1 MAATSPLEFPLGP
14 LVVDVQGKELSPE
27 DKEVLAHPLVGGL
40 ILFTR
45 NYESPEQLGE
55 LIRQVHQIRTPSLA
69 VCVDQEGGTVQR
81 FRKGF
86 TRLPAAQALGK
97 LYHRD
102 REHAYRV
109 CTHMGWL
116 MAAELRA
123 VGVDIS
129 FAPVVDLNWG
139 TSEVIGGRAFHR
151 NPYTVSEL
159 ASRYIA
165 GMHQAGMKSVIKHFP
180 GHGHVHEDSHK
191 DMPVD
196 KRSFQKIQGEDLIPF
211 EHLATAYNE
220 GLMTA
225 HIIFPEVDEVPV
237 TFSDKWLQQT
247 LRGQMNFSGVVFS
260 DDLNM
265 HAAHLHEDIESRVRA
280 AFQAGCDVALLCNN
294 RPAVNEVLDHLKED
308 HNPVA
313 SLRLFR
319 MRGAPEAESLEDLH
333 QLPMWKEAVELAAR
347 HAEEDESELNL

>member
-1 MAATSPLEFPLGP
+1 MTVTSPLELPLGP
-14 LVVDVQGKELSPE
+14 LIVDVAGKELEPE
-27 DKEVLAHPLVGGL
+27 DREILAHPLVGGL

-45 NYESPEQLGE
+45 NYESPGQLSA
-55 LIRQVHQIRTPSLA
+55 LIRQVHQIRTPGLA

-81 FRKGF
+81 FREGF

-97 LYHRD
+97 LYRGD
-102 REHAYRV
+102 REQAYRA
-109 CTHMGWL
+109 CTLMGWL

-159 ASRYIA
+159 ASRTVA
-165 GMHQAGMKSVIKHFP
+165 GMHRAGMKSVIKHFP

-196 KRSFQKIQGEDLIPF
+196 PRGFEDIRGEDLVPF
-211 EHLATAYNE
+211 DHLGSAYNE
-220 GLMTA
+220 GVMTA
-225 HIIFPEVDEVPV
+225 HIVFPKVDEVPV
-237 TFSDKWLQQT
+237 TFSRKWLQHI
-247 LRGQMNFSGVVFS
+247 LRDEMNFSGVVFS

-294 RPAVNEVLDHLKED
+294 RPAVVEVLEHLQD
-308 HNPVA
+308 YRNPVA

-319 MRGAPEAESLEDLH
+319 MRGAPGAEPLDGLRQSPE
-333 QLPMWKEAVELAAR
+333 WAEAVELAAR
-347 HAEEDESELNL
+347 YAEADGPELKL

>member
-1 MAATSPLEFPLGP
+1 MTATSPLELPLGS
-14 LVVDVQGKELSPE
+14 LIVDVSGKELEPE
-27 DKEVLAHPLVGGL
+27 DCEILAHPLVGGL

-45 NYESPEQLGE
+45 NYESPEQLEE
-55 LIRQVHQIRTPSLA
+55 LIRQVHQIRTPGLA

-86 TRLPAAQALGK
+86 TRLPAAQAIGK
-97 LYHRD
+97 LYRGD
-102 REHAYRV
+102 REHAYRA
-109 CTHMGWL
+109 CALMGWL

-196 KRSFQKIQGEDLIPF
+196 RRGFQEIQGEDMVPF
-211 EHLATAYNE
+211 EHLGPTYDE
-220 GLMTA
+220 GIMTA

-237 TFSDKWLQQT
+237 TFSHKWLQHT
-247 LRGQMNFSGVVFS
+247 LRDQMKFSGVVFS

-280 AFQAGCDVALLCNN
+280 AFRAGCDVVLLCNN
-294 RPAVNEVLDHLKED
+294 RPAVNEVLDHLKEY

-319 MRGAPEAESLEDLH
+319 MRGAPGAEPFEGLRQS
-333 QLPMWKEAVELAAR
+333 QMWKEAAELAAR
-347 HAEEDESELNL
+347 YAEEGDSELNL

>member
-1 MAATSPLEFPLGP
+1 MTVASPLELPLGS
-14 LVVDVQGKELSPE
+14 LIVDVPGKELDPE
-27 DKEVLAHPLVGGL
+27 DREVLAHPLVGGL

-45 NYESPEQLGE
+45 NYESPEQLVE

-81 FRKGF
+81 FRTGF
-86 TRLPAAQALGK
+86 TRLPAARALGG
-97 LYHRD
+97 LYRKD

-123 VGVDIS
+123 VGIDIS
-129 FAPVVDLNWG
+129 FAPVVDLDWG

-151 NPYTVSEL
+151 EPYIVSEL

-165 GMHQAGMKSVIKHFP
+165 GMHKAGMKSVIKHFP

-196 KRSFQKIQGEDLIPF
+196 RRSFQEIRGGDLVPF
-211 EHLATAYNE
+211 DHLATAYNE

-225 HIIFPEVDEVPV
+225 HVIFPEVDKVPV
-237 TFSDKWLQQT
+237 TFSHEWLQHV

-294 RPAVNEVLDHLKED
+294 RPAVIEVLEHLKEYR
-308 HNPVA
+308 NPVA

-319 MRGAPEAESLEDLH
+319 MRGAPEVESFQELR
-333 QLPMWKEAVELAAR
+333 QMPMWKEAVELAAR
-347 HAEEDESELNL
+347 YADADEQELNI

>member
-1 MAATSPLEFPLGP
+1 MTATSPLELPLGS
-14 LVVDVQGKELSPE
+14 LVVDVAEKELGPE
-27 DKEVLAHPLVGGL
+27 DQEVLAHPLVGGL

-45 NYESPEQLGE
+45 NYESPEQLKE

-97 LYHRD
+97 LYRRD
-102 REHAYRV
+102 REHAYRA
-109 CTHMGWL
+109 CTLMGWL

-196 KRSFQKIQGEDLIPF
+196 KRGFQEIQGEDLVPF
-211 EHLATAYNE
+211 EHLGSAYGE
-220 GLMTA
+220 GVMTA

-237 TFSDKWLQQT
+237 TFSRKWLQRI
-247 LRGQMNFSGVVFS
+247 LRDQMNFSGVVFS

-294 RPAVNEVLDHLKED
+294 RPAVNEVLDHLEEH
-308 HNPVA
+308 HNPVS

-319 MRGAPEAESLEDLH
+319 MRGAPEAEPLEGLH

-347 HAEEDESELNL
+347 YAEEDELELNL

>member
-1 MAATSPLEFPLGP
+1 MTVASPLELPLGS
-14 LVVDVQGKELSPE
+14 LIVDVPGKVLEPE
-27 DKEVLAHPLVGGL
+27 DKEILAHPLVGGL

-55 LIRQVHQIRTPSLA
+55 LIRQVHQIRTPGLA

-86 TRLPAAQALGK
+86 VRLPAAQALGK
-97 LYHRD
+97 LYHQD
-102 REHAYRV
+102 RERAYQA
-109 CTHMGWL
+109 CTLMGWL

-151 NPYTVSEL
+151 KPYAVSEL

-191 DMPVD
+191 DMPID
-196 KRSFQKIQGEDLIPF
+196 KRDFQEIQGEDLVPF

-225 HIIFPEVDEVPV
+225 HIIFPKVDKVPV
-237 TFSDKWLQQT
+237 TFSRKWLQHI
-247 LRGQMNFSGVVFS
+247 LRGQMHFSGVIFS

-265 HAAHLHEDIESRVRA
+265 HATRLHEDIESRVHA
-280 AFQAGCDVALLCNN
+280 TFKAGCDVALLCNN
-294 RPAVNEVLDHLKED
+294 RPAVIEVLEHLKEYHD
-308 HNPVA
+308 PVA

-319 MRGAPEAESLEDLH
+319 MRGAPGAGSRQELH
-333 QLPMWKEAVELAAR
+333 QTPMWQEAVELATR
-347 HAEEDESELNL
+347 YAEADEQELNL

>member
-1 MAATSPLEFPLGP
+1 MTTISPLELPLGS
-14 LVVDVQGKELSPE
+14 LVVDVAGKELEPE
-27 DKEVLAHPLVGGL
+27 DKEILAHPLVGGL

-45 NYESPEQLGE
+45 NFESPEQLDE
-55 LIRQVHQIRTPSLA
+55 LIRQVHQVRTPGLA

-81 FRKGF
+81 FRTGF
-86 TRLPAAQALGK
+86 THLPAAQTLGK
-97 LYHRD
+97 LYRQD
-102 REHAYRV
+102 REHAYQA

-129 FAPVVDLNWG
+129 FAPVVDLDWG
-139 TSEVIGGRAFHR
+139 TSEVIGRRAFHR
-151 NPYTVSEL
+151 DPYTVSEL

-191 DMPVD
+191 DMPID
-196 KRSFQKIQGEDLIPF
+196 KRNFQKIQGEDLIPF
-211 EHLATAYNE
+211 EHLSTAYNE

-237 TFSDKWLQQT
+237 TFSRKWLQDI
-247 LRGQMNFSGVVFS
+247 LRGQLNFSGVIFS

-294 RPAVNEVLDHLKED
+294 RPAVIEVLEHLKEY

-319 MRGAPEAESLEDLH
+319 MRGIPGAESLQEL
-333 QLPMWKEAVELAAR
+333 QRMRMWKEAVELAAR
-347 HAEEDESELNL
+347 YAGADELELNI

>member
-1 MAATSPLEFPLGP
+1 MTAVSPLELPLGP
-14 LVVDVQGKELSPE
+14 LIVDVSGKELEPE
-27 DKEVLAHPLVGGL
+27 DREVLAHPLVGGL

-45 NYESPEQLGE
+45 NYESPKQLVE
-55 LIRQVHQIRTPSLA
+55 LIRQVHQIRMPSLA

-81 FRKGF
+81 FRKDF
-86 TRLPAAQALGK
+86 TSLPAAQALGK
-97 LYHRD
+97 LYRRERD
-102 REHAYRV
+102 HAYRV

-180 GHGHVHEDSHK
+180 GHGHVREDSHK

-196 KRSFQKIQGEDLIPF
+196 RRSFREIRGEDLIPF
-211 EHLATAYNE
+211 EHLASTYNE

-237 TFSDKWLQQT
+237 TFSHKWLHQ
-247 LRGQMNFSGVVFS
+247 
-260 DDLNM
+260 
-265 HAAHLHEDIESRVRA
+265 DIEPRVRA

-294 RPAVNEVLDHLKED
+294 RPAVIEVLDHLREC

-319 MRGAPEAESLEDLH
+319 MRGTPGTESLEELH
-333 QLPMWKEAVELAAR
+333 RTPMWQEATELAAR
-347 HAEEDESELNL
+347 YTEVEELELNL

>member
-1 MAATSPLEFPLGP
+1 MATASPLELPLGP
-14 LVVDVQGKELSPE
+14 LVVDVQGKELEPE
-27 DKEVLAHPLVGGL
+27 DREVLAHPLVGGL

-55 LIRQVHQIRTPSLA
+55 LIRQVHQVRTPGLA

-81 FRKGF
+81 FRTGF
-86 TRLPAAQALGK
+86 TCLPAAQVLGK
-97 LYHRD
+97 LYRKD
-102 REHAYRV
+102 RERAYQASTRL
-109 CTHMGWL
+109 GWL

-151 NPYTVSEL
+151 DPYIVSEL

-191 DMPVD
+191 DMPID
-196 KRSFQKIQGEDLIPF
+196 RRRFQEIQGEDLIPF
-211 EHLATAYNE
+211 EHLSTAYNE

-225 HIIFPEVDEVPV
+225 HIIFPKVDEVPV
-237 TFSDKWLQQT
+237 TFSRKWLQDI
-247 LRGQMNFSGVVFS
+247 LREQLNFSGVIFS

-294 RPAVNEVLDHLKED
+294 RPAVIEVLEHLKD
-308 HNPVA
+308 HHDPVA

-319 MRGAPEAESLEDLH
+319 MRGAPGPESLPELH
-333 QLPMWKEAVELAAR
+333 RMPQWKEAVGLAAR
-347 HAEEDESELNL
+347 YAEANDLELNI

>member
-1 MAATSPLEFPLGP
+1 MTAASSLELPLGS
-14 LVVDVQGKELSPE
+14 LIVDVQGKVLEPE
-27 DKEVLAHPLVGGL
+27 DKEILAHPLVGGL

-55 LIRQVHQIRTPSLA
+55 LIHQIHQIRTPSLA

-81 FRKGF
+81 FREGF

-97 LYHRD
+97 LYRQD
-102 REHAYRV
+102 RENAYQA

-123 VGVDIS
+123 TGVDIS

-151 NPYTVSEL
+151 KPYIVSEL

-196 KRSFQKIQGEDLIPF
+196 KRSFQEIRGEDLIPF
-211 EHLATAYNE
+211 EHLAAAYNE

-225 HIIFPEVDEVPV
+225 HIIFPEVDKVPV
-237 TFSDKWLQQT
+237 TFSHEWLQHT
-247 LRGQMNFSGVVFS
+247 LREQLNFSGVIFS

-265 HAAHLHEDIESRVRA
+265 HAAHLHEDIQSRVRA
-280 AFQAGCDVALLCNN
+280 AFEAGCDVALLCNN
-294 RPAVNEVLDHLKED
+294 RPAVIEVLEHLNEY

-319 MRGAPEAESLEDLH
+319 MRGAPGAESLQELH
-333 QLPMWKEAVELAAR
+333 RMPMWKEAVELAAR
-347 HAEEDESELNL
+347 YADTDALELNL

>member
-1 MAATSPLEFPLGP
+1 MTAASPLELSLGP
-14 LVVDVQGKELSPE
+14 LIVDLEGKELEAE
-27 DKEVLAHPLVGGL
+27 DREILAHPLVGGV

-45 NYESPEQLGE
+45 NYESPEQVGE
-55 LIRQVHQIRTPSLA
+55 LIRQIHQIRTPGLA
-69 VCVDQEGGTVQR
+69 VCVDQEGGSVQR

-86 TRLPAAQALGK
+86 TLLPAAQEFGK
-97 LYHRD
+97 LYRKD
-102 REHAYRV
+102 REEAYRA
-109 CTHMGWL
+109 CSSMGWL

-139 TSEVIGGRAFHR
+139 TSEVIGRRAFDR
-151 NPYTVSEL
+151 NPFTVSEL

-180 GHGHVHEDSHK
+180 GHGHVREDSHK

-196 KRSFQKIQGEDLIPF
+196 SRSYQEIQGEDLVPF
-211 EHLATAYNE
+211 KHLGSAYDE

-225 HIIFPEVDEVPV
+225 HVIFPEVDETPV
-237 TFSDKWLQQT
+237 TFSHKWLQHV
-247 LRGQMNFSGVVFS
+247 LRDQMGFGGVVFS

-265 HAAHLHEDIESRVRA
+265 HAARLHAPILPRVRA
-280 AFQAGCDVALLCNN
+280 AFQAGCDVTLLCNN
-294 RPAVNEVLDHLKED
+294 RLAVTQVLEEMGDY

-319 MRGAPEAESLEDLH
+319 MRGDPGAESLQDLR
-333 QLPMWKEAVELAAR
+333 QTVRWREAAELAAR
-347 HAEEDESELNL
+347 YADADEPELDL

>member
-1 MAATSPLEFPLGP
+1 MAAAAPLELPLGS
-14 LVVDVQGKELSPE
+14 LVVDLPGKELEPE
-27 DKEVLAHPLVGGL
+27 DREILAHPLVGGL

-45 NYESPEQLGE
+45 NYESPGQIVE
-55 LIRQVHQIRTPSLA
+55 LIRQVHSIRTPGLA
-69 VCVDQEGGTVQR
+69 VCVDQEGGAVQR
-81 FRKGF
+81 FRTGF

-97 LYHRD
+97 LYRQD
-102 REHAYRV
+102 REHAYRA
-109 CTHMGWL
+109 CTLMGWM

-139 TSEVIGGRAFHR
+139 TSEIIGGRAFHR

-165 GMHQAGMKSVIKHFP
+165 GMHQAGMNSVIKHFP

-196 KRSFQKIQGEDLIPF
+196 TRSFQEIQGEDLIPF
-211 EHLATAYNE
+211 EHLGSAYGE
-220 GLMTA
+220 GVMTA
-225 HIIFPEVDEVPV
+225 HIIFPEIDEVPV
-237 TFSDKWLQQT
+237 TFSDKWLQHI

-294 RPAVNEVLDHLKED
+294 RPAVIEVLDHMGEHHD
-308 HNPVA
+308 PVA

-319 MRGAPEAESLEDLH
+319 MRGAPEPEPLEDLRR
-333 QLPMWKEAVELAAR
+333 QPMWEEASELAAR
-347 HAEEDESELNL
+347 YAEPDELELNI

>member
-1 MAATSPLEFPLGP
+1 MTAASPLELPLGP
-14 LVVDVQGKELSPE
+14 LIVDVPGRELEPE
-27 DKEVLAHPLVGGL
+27 DREVLAHPLVGGL

-45 NYESPEQLGE
+45 NYESPEQLSE
-55 LIRQVHQIRTPSLA
+55 LIRQVHQIRTPGLA

-81 FRKGF
+81 FREGF
-86 TRLPAAQALGK
+86 TRLPAAQVLGE
-97 LYHRD
+97 LYRQD
-102 REHAYRV
+102 RERAYQA
-109 CTHMGWL
+109 CAHMGWL

-123 VGVDIS
+123 AGIDIS

-196 KRSFQKIQGEDLIPF
+196 RRNFQEIQGEDLVPF

-225 HIIFPEVDEVPV
+225 HVIFPKIDKVPV
-237 TFSDKWLQQT
+237 TFSRKWLQDI

-294 RPAVNEVLDHLKED
+294 RPAVIEVLEHLKEYR
-308 HNPVA
+308 NPVA

-319 MRGAPEAESLEDLH
+319 MRGAPGAQSLQELH
-333 QLPMWKEAVELAAR
+333 QMPKWKEAVELATR
-347 HAEEDESELNL
+347 YAEADEPELNI